1 MNTLNGLYQV
11 YRDLARRAGIGL
23 LLSAALLPLGA
34 AAQNT
39 VQGSITVNGKKTD
52 FLHAYAYTRPAGV
65 KDMVKTTLILTD
77 KPLPAAAVTDKME
90 RMTAQRQ
97 DGIKLL
103 EVGFN
108 DGKDIVSFNPE
119 VDALKGSRVNSAHK
133 ATLDTFSDQALKGR
147 LFTESELQIRNA
159 PGTYSFDVQFNVAM
173 TAPRVPDAAGAK
185 GWETPQGKALAQYLR
200 AARAGDKAAL
210 KRVITADAVKELDGV
225 QSAEIMKSMKSEPD
239 PKTADLESLV
249 VEGNVSKIKVVQR
262 FKDGKATSNYQLQRV
277 GDAWLVAP

>member
-1 MNTLNGLYQV
+1 MKTLSVLYRNIRGLAV
-11 YRDLARRAGIGL
+11 MAA
-23 LLSAALLPLGA
+23 LLSATLLPLGA

-39 VQGSITVNGKKTD
+39 VQGSITVNGKKTE

-77 KPLPAAAVTDKME
+77 KPLPAGAVTDSME

-97 DGIKLL
+97 GGIKLL

-108 DGKDIVSFNPE
+108 DDKDIVSFNPE
-119 VDALKGSRVNSAHK
+119 VDALKGSRINSAHK
-133 ATLDTFSDQALKGR
+133 AKLDTFSDQALKGR

-159 PGTYSFDVQFNVAM
+159 PGTYSFDVQFNLAM

-185 GWETPQGKALAQYLR
+185 GWETLQGKVLAQYLR

-210 KRVITADAVKELDGV
+210 KRVITADTVKELEGP
-225 QSAEIMKSMKSEPD
+225 QSASILKSLKSEPD
-239 PKTADLESLV
+239 PKTAQLESLV
-249 VEGNVSKIKVVQR
+249 VDGNVAKIKVVQR
-262 FKDGKATSNYQLQRV
+262 FKDGTETSNYELRRV

>member
-1 MNTLNGLYQV
+1 MVMKTDSVLYRHIKGLTAMAV
-11 YRDLARRAGIGL
+11 

-39 VQGSITVNGKKTD
+39 VQGSITVNGKKTE
-52 FLHAYAYTRPAGV
+52 FLHAYAFTRPTGV

-77 KPLPAAAVTDKME
+77 KPLPAAAVTDKLE
-90 RMTAQRQ
+90 RMTAQERS
-97 DGIKLL
+97 GIKLL

-119 VDALKGSRVNSAHK
+119 VDALKGSRINSAHK

-173 TAPRVPDAAGAK
+173 TAPRVSDAAGAK
-185 GWETPQGKALAQYLR
+185 GWETPQGKALAEYLR

-210 KRVITADAVKELDGV
+210 RRVITAETVKELEGP
-225 QSAEIMKSMKSEPD
+225 QSASILKSLKSEPD
-239 PKTADLESLV
+239 PKTAQLESLV
-249 VEGNVSKIKVVQR
+249 VDGNVAKIKVVQR
-262 FKDGKATSNYQLQRV
+262 FKDGAETSNYEVRRV
-277 GDAWLVAP
+277 GNAWLVAP